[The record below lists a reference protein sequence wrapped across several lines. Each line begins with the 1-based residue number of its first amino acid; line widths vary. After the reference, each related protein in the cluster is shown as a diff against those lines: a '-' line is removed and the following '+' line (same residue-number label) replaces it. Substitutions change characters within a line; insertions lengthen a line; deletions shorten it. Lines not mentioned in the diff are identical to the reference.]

1 MTMLGLFGVAD
12 SFLGFT
18 HFLIYLVG
26 GFFEIMFVVLVLNM
40 AFSALKSIVLRLG
53 GVRKW

>member
-1 MTMLGLFGVAD
+1 MTMLHLFGVSD

-18 HFLIYLVG
+18 HLLMYLVG

-40 AFSALKSIVLRLG
+40 AFSALKFIVLHLG
-53 GVRKW
+53 GVKK

>member
-1 MTMLGLFGVAD
+1 MTMLHLFGISD

-18 HFLIYLVG
+18 HFLMYLVG

-40 AFSALKSIVLRLG
+40 SFSALKSIVLHLG
-53 GVRKW
+53 GVRK